1 MSMDV
6 LRQLEAEGYFAKA
19 AGGDHRACGLFAR
32 LAAFR
37 LNPNGDADGWGCLR
51 KTGGGKN
58 VEGYAEDAIVL
69 GSDPRNV
76 RNVVDI
82 IVGAGQSN
90 ASIGWGGWEPGK
102 DRRESDIWER
112 PAPLTAEQMNYLKA
126 GSSGGGTGGGTG
138 GGGGTQTP
146 TACKFAPTETNV
158 ILDRIGG
165 LQTDVIAFG
174 SATTQ
179 ALDEVRQVKAELL
192 NLIAR
197 LEQGFAIDANSR
209 YFGAIKGTV
218 KLPKP

>member
-51 KTGGGKN
+51 KTGGGAN
-58 VEGYAEDAIVL
+58 VEGYSEDAIVL
-69 GSDPRNV
+69 GSDPNSR

-82 IVGAGQSN
+82 IVGAGRVN
-90 ASIGWGGWEPGK
+90 ASIGWQPWAPGTSE
-102 DRRESDIWER
+102 RRDSDIWER
-112 PAPLTAEQMNYLKA
+112 PQALSAEQMNYLKPGA
-126 GSSGGGTGGGTG
+126 TG
-138 GGGGTQTP
+138 GGGGGIEPPPPP
-146 TACKFAPTETNV
+146 TGSTCRFQPTDLSYINAA
-158 ILDRIGG
+158 LG
-165 LQTDVIAFG
+165 IANANADEARENG
-174 SATTQ
+174 AK
-179 ALDEVRQVKAELL
+179 ALDEVRQVKAELM

-197 LEQGFAIDANSR
+197 FEQGFAIDANSR